1 VSSSDTFLESSRFN
15 LHLIVRRLFLFVTEI
30 SNQMLELYEQN
41 RSKQAQPSDGNEAE
55 GSSANVCNQRSSV
68 KSERNPKESSSHG
81 HHQASKQTNSKNSSL
96 IGVSD
101 AKNMDRGK
109 QISDENMLGNANG
122 NHGSNQGRSCP
133 SEGRLDADIDSL
145 HYGNKSLPDHQCS
158 KSSYESH
165 LQEDKSHPSH
175 DNSNEMRDG
184 IPDGNEGPSVSSSMM
199 DAMNKIDKDKVKAA
213 LEKRRKL
220 KSDVAVKANVID
232 DDDLLERELEN
243 GVELAVE
250 DEKIKQDKEHNTCSG
265 SMHQGDIQTADQVEN
280 GHHGTDNVPTTAADI
295 DLPVNSKE
303 QHSPQLPKAT
313 ADDGEFPVD
322 SKGHY
327 SPQITEENDG
337 TVAGR
342 HEQNVRD

>member
-1 VSSSDTFLESSRFN
+1 
-15 LHLIVRRLFLFVTEI
+15 
-30 SNQMLELYEQN
+30 
-41 RSKQAQPSDGNEAE
+41 
-55 GSSANVCNQRSSV
+55 
-68 KSERNPKESSSHG
+68 
-81 HHQASKQTNSKNSSL
+81 
-96 IGVSD
+96 
-101 AKNMDRGK
+101 
-109 QISDENMLGNANG
+109 
-122 NHGSNQGRSCP
+122 
-133 SEGRLDADIDSL
+133 
-145 HYGNKSLPDHQCS
+145 
-158 KSSYESH
+158 
-165 LQEDKSHPSH
+165 
-175 DNSNEMRDG
+175 MRDG
-184 IPDGNEGPSVSSSMM
+184 IPDGNEGPSASSSMM

-213 LEKRRKL
+213 LEKRRKS

-243 GVELAVE
+243 GVELTGE

-280 GHHGTDNVPTTAADI
+280 GHHGTDNVPTAAADV

-327 SPQITEENDG
+327 SPQITKENDA

-342 HEQNVRD
+342 HEQNVRDYKRPKLEG